1 MVTHATRREATPF
14 YLQVY
19 EVSQQRACQVIG
31 ADRSSVR
38 YRSRRP
44 EDGLLRLRL
53 REIALRRRFGYHRLH
68 ILREGIAVNRK
79 KLRRLFGHCVQSEA
93 RRTAPLQHRTGQPQT
108 VTRPSHHRMSSSPR
122 STHSLCPKPLKQRNP
137 NSHHSAL
144 DNSSAS
150 SSHRGSTQ
158 ACFYTIRHSSAIA
171 SKSNKI
177 ISRDAIL
184 TRYWTTH

>member
-1 MVTHATRREATPF
+1 MP
-14 YLQVY
+14 
-19 EVSQQRACQVIG
+19 S
-31 ADRSSVR
+31 DR
-38 YRSRRP
+38 RRP
-44 EDGLLRLRL
+44 LLGPLSQPTASRWSTA
-53 REIALRRRFGYHRLH
+53 IAFARDRAAAALWPPSAAHPAG
-68 ILREGIAVNRK
+68 GIAVNRK